1 MPDQCDHSAA
11 GSPGNGCAGDTST
24 SADAQFLREIATG
37 MSLERVVE
45 ITQEFTHLNQLIVRH
60 IEKGGGFTSTG
71 AYFKSVQP
79 VLDMLEIEIRVR
91 YCPGMTRKQM
101 KLIIQDW
108 IDQEIRELE

>member
-1 MPDQCDHSAA
+1 MPDQSDQSAT
-11 GSPGNGCAGDTST
+11 GSPANKYARECCTP
-24 SADAQFLREIATG
+24 ADVQFLAEIATG
-37 MSLERVVE
+37 MCLERIVE
-45 ITQEFTHLNQLIVRH
+45 ITEEFDHLNDLIMLY
-60 IEKGGGFTSTG
+60 IEKSGGFTSTE

-108 IDQEIRELE
+108 IDQEIRELR

>member
-1 MPDQCDHSAA
+1 MPDQRDHSAT
-11 GSPGNGCAGDTST
+11 GSTGNGCACDTST
-24 SADAQFLREIATG
+24 SADAQFLLEIATG
-37 MSLERVVE
+37 MNLERIVE
-45 ITQEFTHLNQLIVRH
+45 ITEEFEHLNNLIMRH
-60 IEKGGGFTSTG
+60 VEKGGGFTSPD

-108 IDQEIRELE
+108 IDQEIRELG

>member
-1 MPDQCDHSAA
+1 MPDQCDRSAA
-11 GSPGNGCAGDTST
+11 GSPDNRCTGDTST

-45 ITQEFTHLNQLIVRH
+45 ITEELTHLSQLIERH
-60 IEKGGGFTSTG
+60 VEKGGGFTSNE
-71 AYFKSVQP
+71 AFFKSVQP

-91 YCPGMTRKQM
+91 CCPGMTRKQM

-108 IDQEIRELE
+108 IDQEIKELG

>member
-1 MPDQCDHSAA
+1 MPEQPDTPVPDPPGKICPESRES
-11 GSPGNGCAGDTST
+11 SP
-24 SADAQFLREIATG
+24 ADVFLSEMQTG
-37 MSLERVVE
+37 MTLERVIE
-45 ITQEFTHLNQLIVRH
+45 LTEEFEHLNNLIVRH
-60 IEKGGGFTSTG
+60 VEKGGGFTSPD

-108 IDQEIRELE
+108 IDLEIRELG